1 MYLMYIY
8 LRSMCDVE
16 TFLGEKGLPLRV
28 GFNVQRGY
36 HVQIYGNR
44 RAPLMKIKE
53 LPNHFLNPMEGKN
66 TIAFTTEEII
76 QADKR
81 GQEAL
86 CEITVMS
93 NSIIEELLQGV
104 RESIGC
110 LYKVRQAVW
119 GLLPHVFNLMMG
131 LINNKEFK
139 QPALDCLIPP
149 NKLSE
154 IVSLLDVILSLA
166 EVSQRPGFV
175 RPGYVSF

>member
-1 MYLMYIY
+1 M
-8 LRSMCDVE
+8 
-16 TFLGEKGLPLRV
+16 
-28 GFNVQRGY
+28 QRGY

-44 RAPLMKIKE
+44 RAPLIKVKE
-53 LPNHFLNPMEGKN
+53 LPKHFLNPLEGKN

-110 LYKVRQAVW
+110 LYKVRKSVLA
-119 GLLPHVFNLMMG
+119 HV
-131 LINNKEFK
+131 LIHRFTQPFLNCLASPQSSARSSASWTSSCRWRRCRSGRGSCDLGMSTSPFK
-139 QPALDCLIPP
+139 SMP
-149 NKLSE
+149 NSE
-154 IVSLLDVILSLA
+154 YGQS
-166 EVSQRPGFV
+166 
-175 RPGYVSF
+175 

>member
-1 MYLMYIY
+1 M
-8 LRSMCDVE
+8 
-16 TFLGEKGLPLRV
+16 
-28 GFNVQRGY
+28 QRGY

-44 RAPLMKIKE
+44 RAPLMKGRE
-53 LPNHFLNPMEGKN
+53 LPKHFLNPLEGKN

-110 LYKVRQAVW
+110 LYKVRHSV
-119 GLLPHVFNLMMG
+119 
-131 LINNKEFK
+131 
-139 QPALDCLIPP
+139 
-149 NKLSE
+149 
-154 IVSLLDVILSLA
+154 LA
-166 EVSQRPGFV
+166 YIRI
-175 RPGYVSF
+175 

>member
-1 MYLMYIY
+1 M
-8 LRSMCDVE
+8 
-16 TFLGEKGLPLRV
+16 

-44 RAPLMKIKE
+44 RAPLMKVRE
-53 LPNHFLNPMEGKN
+53 LPKHFLNPLEGKN

-110 LYKVRQAVW
+110 LYKVR
-119 GLLPHVFNLMMG
+119 H
-131 LINNKEFK
+131 
-139 QPALDCLIPP
+139 
-149 NKLSE
+149 
-154 IVSLLDVILSLA
+154 SLEMTNSRNLSLSLFPLYKA
-166 EVSQRPGFV
+166 QRDRQPLGCHPIAGGGVAAAGV
-175 RPGYVSF
+175 RATWV

>member
-1 MYLMYIY
+1 MVKKFSGKI
-8 LRSMCDVE
+8 
-16 TFLGEKGLPLRV
+16 GLPLRV

-44 RAPLMKIKE
+44 RAPLMKVKE
-53 LPNHFLNPMEGKN
+53 LPKHFLNPLEGKN

-76 QADKR
+76 QVGHFDRLDNDLETTLVFLLKADKR

-110 LYKVRQAVW
+110 LYKVRQTVLA
-119 GLLPHVFNLMMG
+119 HFYNQ
-131 LINNKEFK
+131 INF
-139 QPALDCLIPP
+139 
-149 NKLSE
+149 
-154 IVSLLDVILSLA
+154 
-166 EVSQRPGFV
+166 R
-175 RPGYVSF
+175 

>member
-1 MYLMYIY
+1 MK
-8 LRSMCDVE
+8 RSRMQHPNI
-16 TFLGEKGLPLRV
+16 FLPKGLPLRV

-44 RAPLMKIKE
+44 RAPLMKVRE
-53 LPNHFLNPMEGKN
+53 LPKHFLNPLEGKN

-110 LYKVRQAVW
+110 LYKVCGIHW
-119 GLLPHVFNLMMG
+119 
-131 LINNKEFK
+131 K
-139 QPALDCLIPP
+139 
-149 NKLSE
+149 
-154 IVSLLDVILSLA
+154 
-166 EVSQRPGFV
+166 
-175 RPGYVSF
+175 